1 MTYYR
6 NRHEPFAKHYR
17 KKDNVCYCNNI
28 PGLFK
33 EFGQPYDSEEWRLF
47 IDSNKLSL
55 KAVLLHNGNKKPSI
69 PIAHAV
75 NTKETYEVME
85 TLLKFMKYEK
95 HDWKICA
102 DLKVVGMLCG
112 LQSGYTKHC
121 CFLCKWD
128 SRGRKDHYCIK
139 DWPERVEFTIG
150 MDNIKYVP
158 LAMKEKII
166 LPPLHIKLGL
176 IKNFVKALDKEGKAF
191 NYLQNFFPI
200 ISQAKIKEGIFVGP
214 QIKKL
219 INNDQFKA
227 LLSPVEAVAWGSFE
241 MVVSSFLGKHKS
253 PNYEKIVSDLI
264 KNYAEMVFSGK
275 SRRRK

>member
-1 MTYYR
+1 
-6 NRHEPFAKHYR
+6 
-17 KKDNVCYCNNI
+17 
-28 PGLFK
+28 
-33 EFGQPYDSEEWRLF
+33 
-47 IDSNKLSL
+47 
-55 KAVLLHNGNKKPSI
+55 
-69 PIAHAV
+69 
-75 NTKETYEVME
+75 ME
-85 TLLKFMKYEK
+85 KLLKFIKYEE

-128 SRGRKDHYCIK
+128 SRARKDHYCIK

-150 MDNIKYVP
+150 VDNIKYIP
-158 LAMKEKII
+158 LIKKEKII

-191 NYLQNFFPI
+191 NYLQNFFPN

-219 INNDQFKA
+219 INNDQFKG
-227 LLSPVEAVAWGSFE
+227 LLSPVEAAAWDSFE
-241 MVVSSFLGKHKS
+241 MIVSSFLGKHKS

-264 KNYAEMVFSGK
+264 KNYAEMGVNMSLKIHFLHSHLSFFPANLGDESDEHGERFHQQMK
-275 SRRRK
+275 LIENRYQGFWDVGMMGDYCWFLIRETDPKLNKRQNKTHNHFDYNVRTST